1 MTIFFVIISHRWL
14 PSVLLCQQWV
24 SEGLLSILCALCL
37 KHLWSATT
45 SHGLHFHFIT
55 SCFILKSVFL
65 SLHFQPFPHPL
76 LFGLQKVLQLSIT
89 FSCSLY
95 FPVFY
100 FLYRHVSKC
109 SLHAWLSRT
118 FMDFDFC
125 LVLTC
130 LSATLPACRPVHD
143 LGLFLQ
149 LCVWD
154 FILLSWILCFSF
166 LLQVWKVASGDIKK

>member
-1 MTIFFVIISHRWL
+1 MSAVSKWGVVVNFMCFVFKTSVISNSCPFLFYHFL
-14 PSVLLCQQWV
+14 
-24 SEGLLSILCALCL
+24 
-37 KHLWSATT
+37 
-45 SHGLHFHFIT
+45 FHFEVSVSVT
-55 SCFILKSVFL
+55 SLPAFS
-65 SLHFQPFPHPL
+65 HPL

-100 FLYRHVSKC
+100 FLYTHVSEC

-118 FMDFDFC
+118 YMDFDFC

-154 FILLSWILCFSF
+154 FILLSCILCFSF
-166 LLQVWKVASGDIKK
+166 LLQVWKVASGDIKKINTEKCHRRQF